1 MKIDLK
7 KIPGKMQELFQKLKG
22 YSVFIFIVS
31 ILLIFSF
38 LVFRINMLTRIEPS
52 DDAVSEKLQTVKRPK
67 IDQDSIDKLQALQ
80 DNSVEVQTLF
90 QQARNNPFHE

>member
-1 MKIDLK
+1 MKLDIK
-7 KIPGKMQELFQKLKG
+7 NITGKLSGLLQKLKG
-22 YSVFIFIVS
+22 YSVFIFVVF
-31 ILLIFSF
+31 ILLVFSF
-38 LVFRINMLTRIEPS
+38 LVFRINMLARIEPS
-52 DDAVSEKLQTVKRPK
+52 DDAVAAKLQTTKRPK

>member
-7 KIPGKMQELFQKLKG
+7 KIPAKLQGLLQKLKG
-22 YSVFIFIVS
+22 YSVFIFIIC

-52 DDAVSEKLQTVKRPK
+52 DDAVNAKLQSVKQPK
-67 IDQDSIDKLQALQ
+67 IDQDSINKLQALQ

-90 QQARNNPFHE
+90 QQARDNPFHE

>member
-1 MKIDLK
+1 MKIDIK
-7 KIPGKMQELFQKLKG
+7 KITSKLGNVFQKIRK
-22 YSVFIFIVS
+22 YSVFVFFVV

-38 LVFRINMLTRIEPS
+38 LVFRINILARTEPS
-52 DDAVSEKLQTVKRPK
+52 EDAVNEKLQTIKRPK

-90 QQARNNPFHE
+90 QQARENPFHE